1 MARGYGAFTVDES
14 SFDRVFQYIKEQKE
28 HHAGLSSLKVRR
40 LVSNSFQDSVSNHK
54 LSNYESEI
62 QKYKN
67 KYGFDFKEF
76 ESKFSNIVEISII
89 EKEDDFMEWEGLS
102 HSFNSLQGSGRSKDI
117 EYLIMDLA
125 SSKATREDAM
135 SHFYCIY

>member
-54 LSNYESEI
+54 PHLKRGYVYFLLLIVFEPV
-62 QKYKN
+62 YV
-67 KYGFDFKEF
+67 FDRLMA
-76 ESKFSNIVEISII
+76 SI
-89 EKEDDFMEWEGLS
+89 KKPM
-102 HSFNSLQGSGRSKDI
+102 LQ
-117 EYLIMDLA
+117 E
-125 SSKATREDAM
+125 
-135 SHFYCIY
+135 